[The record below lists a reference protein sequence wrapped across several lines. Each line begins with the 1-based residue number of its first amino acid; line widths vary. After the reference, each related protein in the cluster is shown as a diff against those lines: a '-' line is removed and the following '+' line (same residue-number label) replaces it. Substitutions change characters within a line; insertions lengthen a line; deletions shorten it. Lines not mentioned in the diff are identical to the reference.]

1 MPHRVGPPGPVRQE
15 ATSARSAPKSAFG
28 APGVRKSIEVDAAP
42 RKRPPAHA
50 ELLVEERGASVG
62 GRARRRRLVAWP
74 LGTPPPEALRLVDA
88 RGAGR
93 RLSAVERAIPRCEG
107 ALCARWPVVR
117 AQPREAGDLCAARRL
132 SGVRRVRLL
141 RLSVPALN
149 AGAGGSALAGARPR
163 ARAHR
168 CTVLPPLEHARFHSP
183 ASSAPSFMFARGLSC
198 AQSLVCP
205 CTVIAHAARID
216 AAHRRARA
224 LWCLRL
230 LVGHNVRGPG
240 DGALT
245 SRAASRRGARWRP
258 VPGARSARRARRPN

>member
-1 MPHRVGPPGPVRQE
+1 MPHRVGPPGPVRQ
-15 ATSARSAPKSAFG
+15 AAPSARSAPKSAFG

-149 AGAGGSALAGARPR
+149 AGAGGSALAGARAPR
-163 ARAHR
+163 TRAPVHGLA
-168 CTVLPPLEHARFHSP
+168 TVGACQVPL
-183 ASSAPSFMFARGLSC
+183 ASLVAPSFMFARGLSC